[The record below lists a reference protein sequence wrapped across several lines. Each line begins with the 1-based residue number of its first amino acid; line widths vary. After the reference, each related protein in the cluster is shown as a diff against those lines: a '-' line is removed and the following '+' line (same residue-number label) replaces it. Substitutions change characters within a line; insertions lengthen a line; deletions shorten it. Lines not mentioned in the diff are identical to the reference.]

1 MRAKAAVS
9 MCVKQGLYKRKNSAL
24 NAKKTLLTNVDSFLK
39 AKNAGRRVSPED
51 WGRFGKCVS
60 EVKQDSGEVKYVRNM
75 AEINQR
81 LRHAGCFAIRTNCR
95 HDPIEALRVYRQ
107 RAKVEGQYRTFKT
120 DIEGGRIHATQ
131 LAYTGKLFIFTLA
144 TSLRCKLGTTLR
156 LNAEQRNCKVPN
168 NSLDTVLMEL
178 SKVTLHRRGDKLC
191 WRPDKLTKKQRDC
204 FALLDVIP
212 PKGLFRN

>member
-60 EVKQDSGEVKYVRNM
+60 EVKQDSGEVKDVRNM

-81 LRHAGCFAIRTNCR
+81 VASPFARTAVTIRLRRCVFTDSEPR
-95 HDPIEALRVYRQ
+95 LRGST
-107 RAKVEGQYRTFKT
+107 EPS
-120 DIEGGRIHATQ
+120 
-131 LAYTGKLFIFTLA
+131 KL
-144 TSLRCKLGTTLR
+144 TLR
-156 LNAEQRNCKVPN
+156 AAGFTPRNLPTPAS
-168 NSLDTVLMEL
+168 SL
-178 SKVTLHRRGDKLC
+178 SSR
-191 WRPDKLTKKQRDC
+191 WRPHCDASWGRRC
-204 FALLDVIP
+204 V
-212 PKGLFRN
+212 